1 MIDFISLIDDKI
13 DLNVFELKD
22 VAGPTAQDP
31 TIDSLIVTTETSK
44 AGDFINDLR

>member
-1 MIDFISLIDDKI
+1 MIDFVNLIDNKL

-22 VAGPTAQDP
+22 VAGPTAEDAS
-31 TIDSLIVTTETSK
+31 IDSLIVTSETFK